1 MRRALS
7 ESRIVHLVLLALPF
21 VAVIVA
27 WSWLRHGFPTY
38 QYGDERTHYQVVRDV
53 AHIWPRA
60 ILWGYQAWSGPF
72 VYWLLATLSLPFG
85 GSLVAT
91 RLVVAALSWGTCAVA
106 YVILRDRLGTRP
118 RDALGLS
125 LLLALSPFFF
135 GQSFR
140 VLTDNPTWFF
150 VALALERL
158 LAYVREPKMR
168 RLVAFAAFA
177 AIATTM
183 RQTAAWLFVPAVV
196 ALAAACLPVRRSLAH
211 GLVLAAGLVPLAA
224 LVIDWGG
231 LLPRGNRPFPST
243 GGAPVRNLLMSLA
256 VVGAFGLLVMPLDEI
271 KALPG
276 RLGRR
281 GGLVVG
287 AVLALALGALA
298 AHSLRGA
305 IGPDPYDLGWLS
317 LVGSYYPGPVG
328 TSLIWWVLVPI
339 GAALVA
345 ALLVTR
351 TAQPVDRTLV
361 VSLVALLATSVAN
374 LSWYQRYVDFP
385 VLLML
390 VGLAVCAAVRLRS
403 IDRVRWLLA
412 VVLSAGWIVAYAR
425 TTM

>member
-183 RQTAAWLFVPAVV
+183 RQPAAWLFVPAAV
-196 ALAAACLPVRRSLAH
+196 ALAAARLPARRSLAH
-211 GLVLAAGLVPLAA
+211 EPVAAFDFVARQAGVRRLAKA
-224 LVIDWGG
+224 
-231 LLPRGNRPFPST
+231 
-243 GGAPVRNLLMSLA
+243 SLA
-256 VVGAFGLLVMPLDEI
+256 MPI
-271 KALPG
+271 RKGFAG
-276 RLGRR
+276 S
-281 GGLVVG
+281 
-287 AVLALALGALA
+287 A
-298 AHSLRGA
+298 AQSCHDCSTPFTSAQIAWFNG
-305 IGPDPYDLGWLS
+305 
-317 LVGSYYPGPVG
+317 VG
-328 TSLIWWVLVPI
+328 TPCSYPK
-339 GAALVA
+339 
-345 ALLVTR
+345 R
-351 TAQPVDRTLV
+351 TIP
-361 VSLVALLATSVAN
+361 
-374 LSWYQRYVDFP
+374 P
-385 VLLML
+385 
-390 VGLAVCAAVRLRS
+390 LR
-403 IDRVRWLLA
+403 
-412 VVLSAGWIVAYAR
+412 
-425 TTM
+425 